1 MTAPDVPI
9 HEIRST
15 ARPLASFAR
24 EYLQYRDLLF
34 FFVWR
39 DFKVR
44 FYHTLLGIAWAVLVP
59 VTQMLIFG
67 VIFGKVAKL
76 PSNGID
82 PFVFY
87 LCALVPWQYF
97 AAALTSSSQS
107 LVSQSHLLTKVY
119 FPRLF
124 IPVGSCL
131 ASGVDFAVALLLLLT
146 VLGFGG
152 FAPGASLVWVPV
164 LWLLMF
170 TTAVGAGT
178 GLSALAVRYR
188 DVRFVV
194 PFLVQVWMYA
204 SVLLPFS
211 ALPED
216 WGVWRYAYALNPMV
230 GIIEGFRW
238 TFLEAQMI
246 EATPPWS
253 LLALGLPATV
263 LFAYAGLAYFHRVER
278 KFADA
283 V

>member
-9 HEIRST
+9 TEIRST
-15 ARPLASFAR
+15 PRSLSAFSR
-24 EYLQYRDLLF
+24 EYLQYRDLLY

-39 DFKVR
+39 DIKVR
-44 FYHTLLGIAWAVLVP
+44 YKQTLLGIAWAVLVP

-97 AAALTSSSQS
+97 AGALTSSSQS

-124 IPVGSCL
+124 IPIGACL
-131 ASGVDFAVALLLLLT
+131 SSGVDFAVAFALMLG
-146 VLGFGG
+146 VLWVGG
-152 FAPGASLVWVPV
+152 IGLGGNLALVP
-164 LWLLMF
+164 LFWLLMF
-170 TTAVGAGT
+170 VSAAGVGS

-188 DVRFVV
+188 DVRFIV

-204 SVLLPFS
+204 SVLLPFD
-211 ALPED
+211 ALPEQ
-216 WGVWRYAYALNPMV
+216 WGAWRYAYALNPMV
-230 GIIEGFRW
+230 GVLEGFRW
-238 TFLEAQMI
+238 ALLESQMI
-246 EATPPWS
+246 DATPPWP
-253 LLALGLPATV
+253 LLLLGLPATLAFV
-263 LFAYAGLAYFHRVER
+263 YLGLAYFHRVER
-278 KFADA
+278 KFADS